1 MGTLT
6 PLAWGMLPSAHMET
20 QVETTFRNTVADADI
35 EALVWREVARLE
47 GYGTRLVS
55 CRLAIEQPQRSAEG
69 RQPVPRAA
77 DDRRGPA
84 SPRSS
89 SSGSQAGQRDARE
102 PAHHRAGGIPG
113 SSPAGLGLNERRRG
127 DTKTAGEE
135 RALIV
140 RLFPGGEAAYGFL
153 RAPDGR
159 EPVFHRNS
167 VLHEDYDRLTVGTE
181 VRFEEEEGEEG
192 PQASGPGRR
201 QARCAGG
208 PVRTRGGGSAAWPGH
223 CRAAPRRPPQ

>member
-35 EALVWREVARLE
+35 EALVRREVARLE

-55 CRLAIEQPQRSAEG
+55 CRLAIEQPQRSQRDGSRFRVRLTIGAGLRRPIVVKREPSDSEMHESLRTIVLG
-69 RQPVPRAA
+69 VFRAA
-77 DDRRGPA
+77 RR
-84 SPRSS
+84 
-89 SSGSQAGQRDARE
+89 QVQE
-102 PAHHRAGGIPG
+102 
-113 SSPAGLGLNERRRG
+113 LNERRRG

-159 EPVFHRNS
+159 ELYFHRNS

-192 PQASGPGRR
+192 PQASTVQVVGKP
-201 QARCAGG
+201 RCAGG